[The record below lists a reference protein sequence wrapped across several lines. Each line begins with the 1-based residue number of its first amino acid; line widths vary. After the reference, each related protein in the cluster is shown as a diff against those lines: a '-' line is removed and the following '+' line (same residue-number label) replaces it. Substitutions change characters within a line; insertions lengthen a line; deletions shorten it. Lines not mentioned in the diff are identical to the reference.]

1 MPKRKPRFREA
12 MPREPA
18 LSGRLALV
26 TGANR
31 GIGLAIARALARE
44 GCNLIV
50 TGRDERALAKA
61 RAELEKIQAA
71 KAPAKLNL
79 QVLAQSCDVR
89 SPDSVDY
96 LFALVRG
103 LHKPLDILINNAG
116 IGHPNT
122 PVAEFP
128 YPIWMEVIDTNLN
141 GLFLMT
147 QASLAVMKR
156 GSTIVNNLS
165 IAAERVFP
173 GSAAYNASKHGALG
187 FTNTLREELRQK
199 GIRVIALMPGATDTA
214 IWDTLW
220 PEAPRKKMMQPETVA
235 QALVNTL
242 VLPAESTVE
251 ELVVMP
257 SSGTL

>member
-1 MPKRKPRFREA
+1 VTRKINLKKAKPSH
-12 MPREPA
+12 P
-18 LSGRLALV
+18 GRLALI

-44 GCNLIV
+44 GCNLVI

-61 RAELEKIQAA
+61 RTDLEKLQ
-71 KAPAKLNL
+71 PANLNL

-103 LHKPLDILINNAG
+103 LRQPLDILINNAG
-116 IGHPNT
+116 IGHPNRT
-122 PVAEFP
+122 VGDLP
-128 YPIWMEVIDTNLN
+128 YPTWMEVIDTNLN

-147 QASLAVMKR
+147 QAALAVMKR

-187 FTNTLREELRQK
+187 FTNTLREELRPK
-199 GIRVIALMPGATDTA
+199 GIRVIALMPGATDTE
-214 IWDTLW
+214 IWNTLW
-220 PEAPRKKMMQPETVA
+220 PKAPRRKMMSAETVA
-235 QALVNTL
+235 RTVVDALGLPENT
-242 VLPAESTVE
+242 TVE
-251 ELVVMP
+251 KIMVMP

>member
-1 MPKRKPRFREA
+1 MPKPKNSRGESR
-12 MPREPA
+12 

-44 GCNLIV
+44 GCNLII

-61 RAELEKIQAA
+61 RAALEKF
-71 KAPAKLNL
+71 NVE
-79 QVLAQSCDVR
+79 VLAQSCDVR

-96 LFALVRG
+96 LFVLVRR
-103 LHKPLDILINNAG
+103 LRKPLDIMINNAG
-116 IGHPNT
+116 IGHPNRT
-122 PVAEFP
+122 VGELP
-128 YPIWMEVIDTNLN
+128 YPTWMEVIDTNLN

-147 QASLAVMKR
+147 QAGLAVMKR
-156 GSTIVNNLS
+156 GGTIVNNLS

-187 FTNTLREELRQK
+187 FTDTLREELRSK

-214 IWDTLW
+214 IWNTLW
-220 PEAPRKKMMQPETVA
+220 PKAPRRKMMSAETVA
-235 QALVNTL
+235 RTVVDALLLPENT
-242 VLPAESTVE
+242 TVE
-251 ELVVMP
+251 KIVVMP
-257 SSGTL
+257 SIGTL